1 MSASIFDKLN
11 LQPHERRFVVVGTV
25 VLLLL
30 LNYLVIIPYFKQW
43 SVVTTEFEKVKERNR
58 MFEAEIAKKST
69 YEKRIADLKKNE
81 GANIL
86 DLAENERATYVMR
99 VIQQKAEENQVNM
112 PNLRQITSLARGF
125 GAKTN
130 QFFDEVSFSAD
141 VNAEEKSLVD
151 FLEQLGRSEA
161 MIRVRGM
168 NNLGL
173 DPTQHRLKTTLTLV
187 ASFQRKQPAAPP
199 KAVAPTN
206 KPPAKVVQPRGPT
219 NTPIASPAS
228 AIPAP
233 AAAAGA
239 AAKTNKNL
247 RK

>member
-25 VLLLL
+25 ILLLL
-30 LNYLVIIPYFKQW
+30 LNYLVIIPYFKEW
-43 SVVTTEFEKVKERNR
+43 SVVSSELEKVEERNR
-58 MFEAEIAKKST
+58 MFSAEIEKKST
-69 YEKRIADLKKNE
+69 YEKRISDLKKNE

-112 PNLRQITSLARGF
+112 PTLRQITSLARGF

-130 QFFDEVSFSAD
+130 QFFDEVSFSAE
-141 VNAEEKSLVD
+141 VNGEEKALVD

-187 ASFQRKQPAAPP
+187 ASFQRKQPVAAP
-199 KAVAPTN
+199 KTAAPTN
-206 KPPAKVVQPRGPT
+206 KPPAKVVQSRGPT
-219 NTPIASPAS
+219 NTPIANPAA

-233 AAAAGA
+233 ASA

-247 RK
+247 RSK